1 VVSTQSTT
9 RYRNDIFFFFFFF
22 LRFINVVFIV
32 KYIDA
37 LLPNRHQRAEIVLA
51 RSAVQQTT
59 SFTALC

>member
-1 VVSTQSTT
+1 VDTARIDQSAFIIVA
-9 RYRNDIFFFFFFF
+9 D

-59 SFTALC
+59 SFTAIC